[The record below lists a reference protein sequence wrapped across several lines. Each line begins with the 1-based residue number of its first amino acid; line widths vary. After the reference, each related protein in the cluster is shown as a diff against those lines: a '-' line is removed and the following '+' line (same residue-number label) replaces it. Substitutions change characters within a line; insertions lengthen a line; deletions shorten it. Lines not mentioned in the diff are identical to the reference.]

1 VLVSNNYVSEET
13 VCTVEGFFS
22 LYTELI
28 KQLLGSPCVVAKTET
43 GWVS

>member
-1 VLVSNNYVSEET
+1 MLVSNNYVSEET

-22 LYTELI
+22 LYAEL

-43 GWVS
+43 RWVS